1 MTERWSFSPAG
12 IGTSERRASLIGRS
26 VEMRQLDDALA
37 KVREDGKPRIAT
49 VIGSTGI
56 GKTRLVRDFL
66 VKSRVS
72 GQTAA
77 RVYRGAARDQ
87 DAAYGVIARLLRARF
102 GLVEGMDPDA
112 ARAQIRAQLATVL
125 EDRKVGDV
133 AFFLGQILELE
144 FPKSPLITAIETDS
158 AQIRRVRHAV
168 LKGFWEADARS
179 SAKDVSRPPLV
190 LVLDDLQW
198 AHEESLELL
207 AYLVDGLDARALIIA
222 VARPELLARRDD
234 WRNKAPGR
242 HTLIE
247 LAPLSEVDASAVM
260 HDLLSPCGDVAAA
273 LELVDAACNLA
284 GGNPALLEQM
294 LRIYLDLGVLVPA
307 NVDELTD
314 EDKWVVHLEKMDEV
328 KLPLTVEDA
337 VTARIA
343 TLTQDERDVLERAA
357 TIGSVFW
364 LGGLVALSR
373 LGGLVPAFWRGAGEP
388 DIARIRGILQEL
400 RERDYII
407 ALPDSTFTGDEEYA
421 FKHNLE
427 REKLVKLTPPAT
439 ARGWHATLADW
450 LSHKDNVRSH
460 EEYVAMLARH
470 REKAGRTT
478 QAAATW
484 LDAADVA
491 RSRYANT
498 RAAEYYAKALELAN
512 LKDGCGA
519 ELDAEARM
527 RAAHHHGE
535 VLQALGRNDEAMS
548 AFRDMLAYAYRLDL
562 RAKGGA
568 AHSRIGRLHREM
580 GELTE
585 AKQRLD
591 AALDL
596 FEASADERGI
606 ASTVDDLGKLAW
618 LRGDYDEA
626 LEQTQRALTM
636 RRALGDTRS
645 IALSLNN
652 LGMVYQDSGH
662 LKLALDAFE
671 QALRIRREIG
681 DLIGVSVSLNNLGT
695 VAQDQRDDARALALF
710 QEAYDVAKE
719 TGDRNRL
726 ALILTN
732 LGETYTR
739 IGDAERAVRFLKQA
753 EHIADELGDKTGLAE
768 AARGLAKAYLGQR
781 EYTKARECAGR
792 AVDIFRALGSKVQLG
807 VGLRGLGEV
816 SSAASAGGEGLK
828 VAVAQLSESVAVLT
842 EVKNEV
848 ELARSLRALAAV
860 LRGGASELGPDAD
873 RQAAEHEARANAIA
887 ERLKTSG
894 LGGSSAPPAS
904 SAHGTSGVV
913 DHR

>member
-26 VEMRQLDDALA
+26 VEMRQLDDALG
-37 KVREDGKPRIAT
+37 KVREDGKARVVT
-49 VIGSTGI
+49 VLGSTGI

-72 GQTAA
+72 GQAAA
-77 RVYRGAARDQ
+77 RVYRGASRDQ

-133 AFFLGQILELE
+133 AFFLGQLLELE
-144 FPKSPLITAIETDS
+144 FPRSPLITAIETDS
-158 AQIRRVRHAV
+158 KQIRQVRHAV

-179 SAKDVSRPPLV
+179 SAKEASRPPLV
-190 LVLDDLQW
+190 LVFDDLQW

-222 VARPELLARRDD
+222 VGRPELMARRDD
-234 WRNKAPGR
+234 WLGKAPGR
-242 HTLIE
+242 HTVIE
-247 LAPLSEVDASAVM
+247 LSPLSEMDASAVM
-260 HDLLSPCGDVAAA
+260 HDLLSPCGDEAATE
-273 LELVDAACNLA
+273 ELVDAACNLA

-294 LRIYLDLGVLVPA
+294 LRIYLDLGVLEPA
-307 NVDELTD
+307 HVDELTD
-314 EDKWVVHLEKMDEV
+314 EDRWIVHLEKMDEV

-357 TIGSVFW
+357 TVGSVFW
-364 LGGLVALSR
+364 LGGLVALFR
-373 LGGLVPAFWRGAGEP
+373 LAGPVPAFWRGAGEP
-388 DIARIRGILQEL
+388 DIARIRGVLQEL

-407 ALPDSTFTGDEEYA
+407 ALPDSTFAGDEEYA

-439 ARGWHATLADW
+439 ARSWHATLADW

-470 REKAGRTT
+470 REKAGRIT

-491 RSRYANT
+491 RSRYANV
-498 RAAEYYAKALELAN
+498 RAAEYYAKALALAVAPSAG
-512 LKDGCGA
+512 KPCA
-519 ELDAEARM
+519 EIDAEARM

-535 VLQALGRNDEAMS
+535 VLQALGRNDEAMV
-548 AFRDMLAYAYRLDL
+548 AFRDMLAHAYRLDL
-562 RAKGGA
+562 RTKGGA

-580 GELTE
+580 GELPE

-591 AALDL
+591 AALVL

-710 QEAYDVAKE
+710 QEAFDVAKE

-739 IGDAERAVRFLKQA
+739 LGDGERAVRFLKQA
-753 EHIADELGDKTGLAE
+753 EHTADELGDRTGLAE
-768 AARGLAKAYLGQR
+768 AARGLAKAYLVQR
-781 EYTKARECAGR
+781 DFTKARECAGR
-792 AVDIFRALGSKVQLG
+792 AVEIFRSLGSKVQLG
-807 VGLRGLGEV
+807 VGLRALGEV
-816 SSAASAGGEGLK
+816 SSAASAGGEGLR
-828 VAVAQLSESVAVLT
+828 AALAQLGESVAVLT
-842 EVKNEV
+842 EAKNEV
-848 ELARSLRALAAV
+848 ELARSLRALAAA
-860 LRGGASELGPDAD
+860 LRAGAGDLGADGERLALEHDTRAESIAARLKMSGVPGASGP
-873 RQAAEHEARANAIA
+873 I
-887 ERLKTSG
+887 S
-894 LGGSSAPPAS
+894 
-904 SAHGTSGVV
+904 HGDFLLPT
-913 DHR
+913 R

>member
-37 KVREDGKPRIAT
+37 RVRDDGKARVVT
-49 VIGSTGI
+49 VLGSTGI

-77 RVYRGAARDQ
+77 RVYRGTSRDQ

-102 GLVEGMDPDA
+102 GLVEGMDPEA
-112 ARAQIRAQLATVL
+112 ARAQIRSQLATVL

-133 AFFLGQILELE
+133 AFFLGQLLELE

-158 AQIRRVRHAV
+158 KQIRQVRHAV

-179 SAKDVSRPPLV
+179 SQKEASRPPLV

-207 AYLVDGLDARALIIA
+207 AYLVDGLEARALIIA
-222 VARPELLARRDD
+222 VGRPELLARRDD
-234 WRNKAPGR
+234 WRGKAPGR
-242 HTLIE
+242 HTIIE
-247 LAPLSEVDASAVM
+247 LAPLSEIDASAVM
-260 HDLLSPCGDVAAA
+260 HDLLSPCGDEAATE
-273 LELVDAACNLA
+273 ELVDAACNLA

-307 NVDELTD
+307 HVDELTD
-314 EDKWVVHLEKMDEV
+314 EDRWIVHLEKMDEV

-343 TLTQDERDVLERAA
+343 TLDAGRARRA
-357 TIGSVFW
+357 R
-364 LGGLVALSR
+364 ARRHHR
-373 LGGLVPAFWRGAGEP
+373 LGLLAGRAGGAVPARPGRCRRSGAAVDEP
-388 DIARIRGILQEL
+388 DIARIRGVLQEL

-710 QEAYDVAKE
+710 QEAHDVAKE

-739 IGDAERAVRFLKQA
+739 HRRRG
-753 EHIADELGDKTGLAE
+753 
-768 AARGLAKAYLGQR
+768 ARGALP
-781 EYTKARECAGR
+781 EAGR
-792 AVDIFRALGSKVQLG
+792 AHRPTSWGIKHRSGGGGARPGQGVPRAAGVHQGARVRRRARSDIFRALGSKVQLG
-807 VGLRGLGEV
+807 VV
-816 SSAASAGGEGLK
+816 
-828 VAVAQLSESVAVLT
+828 
-842 EVKNEV
+842 
-848 ELARSLRALAAV
+848 
-860 LRGGASELGPDAD
+860 P
-873 RQAAEHEARANAIA
+873 ARA
-887 ERLKTSG
+887 RR
-894 LGGSSAPPAS
+894 
-904 SAHGTSGVV
+904 GVV
-913 DHR
+913 GGRARAARG

>member
-37 KVREDGKPRIAT
+37 KVREDGKSRVVT

-77 RVYRGAARDQ
+77 RVYRGTARDQ

-112 ARAQIRAQLATVL
+112 ARAQIRSQLATVL

-133 AFFLGQILELE
+133 AFFLGQLLELE
-144 FPKSPLITAIETDS
+144 FPRSPLIIAIETDS
-158 AQIRRVRHAV
+158 AQIRQVRHAV
-168 LKGFWEADARS
+168 LKGFWEADAKS
-179 SAKDVSRPPLV
+179 PSKDASRPPLV

-207 AYLVDGLDARALIIA
+207 AYLVDNLEARALIIA
-222 VARPELLARRDD
+222 VGRPELLARRDD
-234 WRNKAPGR
+234 WHLRAGGASTGATGSPAGGSR

-247 LAPLSEVDASAVM
+247 LAPLSEMDASAVM

-273 LELVDAACNLA
+273 EELVDAACNLA

-294 LRIYLDLGVLVPA
+294 LRIYLDLGVLEPA
-307 NVDELTD
+307 HVDELTD
-314 EDKWVVHLEKMDEV
+314 EDKWNVHLEKMDEV

-343 TLTQDERDVLERAA
+343 SLTQDERDVLERAA

-364 LGGLVALSR
+364 LGGLVALGRRS
-373 LGGLVPAFWRGAGEP
+373 GLVPAFWRGVDEP
-388 DIARIRGILQEL
+388 DIVTIRGILQEL

-407 ALPDSTFTGDEEYA
+407 ELPDSTFAGDEEYA

-427 REKLVKLTPPAT
+427 REKLVKLTPPAV

-470 REKAGRTT
+470 REKAGRIT

-484 LDAADVA
+484 LEAADVA
-491 RSRYANT
+491 RRRYANT
-498 RAAEYYAKALELAN
+498 RAAEYYVKALALAAP
-512 LKDGCGA
+512 GGRQGA

-527 RAAHHHGE
+527 GAAHHYGE
-535 VLQALGRNDEAMS
+535 VLQSLGRNDEAMS
-548 AFRDMLAYAYRLDL
+548 AFRDMLASAYRLDL

-580 GELTE
+580 GELTL

-652 LGMVYQDSGH
+652 LGMVHQDSGH
-662 LKLALDAFE
+662 SKLALDAFE

-681 DLIGVSVSLNNLGT
+681 DLIGVSESLNNLGS

-710 QEAYDVAKE
+710 QEAHDLAKE

-726 ALILTN
+726 ALILAN

-739 IGDAERAVRFLKQA
+739 LGDQERAVRFLKQA
-753 EHIADELGDKTGLAE
+753 EHTADELGDKTGLAE

-781 EYTKARECAGR
+781 DFTKARECAAR
-792 AVDIFRALGSKVQLG
+792 AVDIFRSLGNRVQLG
-807 VGLRGLGEV
+807 VGLRTLGEV

-828 VAVAQLSESVAVLT
+828 VALAQLGESVAVLT

-848 ELARSLRALAAV
+848 ELSRSLRAFAAA
-860 LRGGASELGPDAD
+860 LRAGVGAGVSALGADAEKQASELETRADAIS
-873 RQAAEHEARANAIA
+873 A
-887 ERLKTSG
+887 RLKMPTV
-894 LGGSSAPPAS
+894 
-904 SAHGTSGVV
+904 T
-913 DHR
+913 